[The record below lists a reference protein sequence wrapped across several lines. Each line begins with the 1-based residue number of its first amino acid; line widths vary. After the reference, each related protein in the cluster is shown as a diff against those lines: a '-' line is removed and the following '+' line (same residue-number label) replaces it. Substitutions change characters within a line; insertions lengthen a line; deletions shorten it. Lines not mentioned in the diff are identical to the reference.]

1 MFQEIDYQEWQIY
14 STNLFIPT
22 EKRFSKEHDSVSQLS
37 FDSSLYSATVTNFW
51 LIPFC
56 VSSFILTLTQFM
68 SLSSACNCL
77 HSYAFIWGCPLQ
89 PFSFANNLTSGDW
102 EKEYI
107 PFKCI
112 FTSKNLLLSNLKPG
126 LFILC
131 LTTCFDLFHLEN
143 CLIPKFFPDTI
154 LLAVFCQT
162 SKMNDLYLMPCTL
175 TTWFLLLQHDKT
187 HN

>member
-1 MFQEIDYQEWQIY
+1 MTDLFNKFIY
-14 STNLFIPT
+14 SNW
-22 EKRFSKEHDSVSQLS
+22 KEILQITWLS
-37 FDSSLYSATVTNFW
+37 LSIIFW
-51 LIPFC
+51 LIIFLHSNKLLTDFILC
-56 VSSFILTLTQFM
+56 ESFILTLTQFM

-112 FTSKNLLLSNLKPG
+112 FTWKNLLLSNLKPG

-131 LTTCFDLFHLEN
+131 LPTCSDLFHLEN
-143 CLIPKFFPDTI
+143 CLIPKFFPDSI
-154 LLAVFCQT
+154 LLAVFCQA
-162 SKMNDLYLMPCTL
+162 SKMNGLYLMLCTL
-175 TTWFLLLQHDKT
+175 TTWLLLLQHDKT